1 MDENII
7 NRTPAQEQEGMTL
20 RDLWAMCIHRWPW
33 FVLSVLICLSVA
45 VFYIMRTPPVF
56 TRSAS
61 VLIKEDRKGRSISA
75 DIQSSFSDLGVV
87 QSNVNVNNEIIN
99 FSSPDMMLDVVKRL
113 NLEVEYKQEHRLY
126 DRTLYGST
134 LPLKV
139 EFLDLGHSE
148 SAYMDVL
155 PVEDSLFTLTSFKR
169 NGQELD
175 DAEPVAAA
183 MGDTLATPLGRI
195 LISPSTYQG
204 VTPLS
209 APLHV
214 TRTSWYSA
222 ARRFAGALTVSLA
235 NKQATVINLTLSDV
249 NTQRAVEVLNMLINV
264 YNEKWIKDKNQI
276 TTSTNEFIAERLQV
290 IESELGN
297 VDSNISTF
305 KSVNRLPDIGASA
318 SMDMQLSR
326 EANRQIMDL
335 NNQLSI
341 ARYLLSYIRDS
352 RGRLLPADAGL
363 RESSIQNL
371 INQFNSTLLQRNRL
385 VESSSEENYL
395 VRELDRQLDGYRE
408 AILTSIDN
416 YIVGVNMQ
424 LSASRSTQ
432 AYADA
437 RISSNPQQAG
447 RLLSDE
453 RQQKVKESLYLFLL
467 QKREE
472 NELSQAFTAY
482 NTRVITAPNGN
493 NSPIAPKR
501 SMIMLVALMLGL
513 AIPFGIIYLM
523 ETSNTKVRGRED
535 LKKMAAPFLGE
546 LPSVAEK
553 KSILKR
559 KAKGGTE
566 ERKILVKSHSRDVIN
581 EAFRVVRT
589 NLEFMRG
596 KGEGGYVVMLTSMN
610 PGSGK
615 TFISSNLSTAF
626 AVKGKKTIAIDLD
639 LRKKSLSEMFDSPKK
654 GVADYLNEREDDF
667 RSLIIRNIN
676 ETGLDVLPVGT
687 LPPNPAELLAD
698 DRLEALIN
706 TLRGEYDYIFLD
718 CPPVEIVTDADI
730 INRLVDLTIFVARAG
745 LLERSMLAEIDRY
758 YNSKKYVNLAVL
770 LNGTDGGGHYGYK
783 YGYKYGYRYSYG
795 YGHYGYGYGSYG
807 YGSDDDKAEGSD
819 GKKAKHDKKQS

>member
-1 MDENII
+1 MEQNNI
-7 NRTPAQEQEGMTL
+7 NNNPAQDSQQMTL
-20 RDLWAMCIHRWPW
+20 KDLWSMCIHRWPW
-33 FVLSVLICLSVA
+33 FVISVVLCLAVA
-45 VFYIMRTPPVF
+45 AFYILRTPPVY

-61 VLIKEDRKGRSISA
+61 VLIKEDRKGRSISS
-75 DIQSSFSDLGVV
+75 DIESSFSNLGFV
-87 QSNVNVNNEIIN
+87 QSNVNVNNEILN
-99 FSSPDMMLDVVKRL
+99 FSSPDLMLEVVKRL
-113 NLEVEYKQEHRLY
+113 HLEVDYKQEHRLY
-126 DRTLYGST
+126 NRTLYGYS
-134 LPLKV
+134 LPLRV
-139 EFLDLGHSE
+139 EFLDLGNSE
-148 SAYMDVL
+148 SAYMDIL
-155 PVEDSLFTLTSFKR
+155 PARDSVYTLTAFKR
-169 NGQELD
+169 NGQELE
-175 DAEPVAAA
+175 DAQPVSIA
-183 MGDTLATPLGRI
+183 MGDTLETPLGRI
-195 LISPSTYQG
+195 LLSPSEYQG
-204 VTPLS
+204 VAPLS

-214 TRTSWYSA
+214 SRSSWYSA
-222 ARRFAGALTVSLA
+222 ARRYSGALTVTLA
-235 NKQATVINLTLSDV
+235 NKMATVINLSLDDV
-249 NTQRAVEVLNMLINV
+249 NPQRGVEVLNMLINV
-264 YNEKWIKDKNQI
+264 YNEMWIKDKNQI
-276 TTSTNEFIAERLQV
+276 TSSTNEFIAERLQV

-305 KSVNRLPDIGASA
+305 KSVNRLPDIGVSA
-318 SMDMQLSR
+318 NMDMQLSR

-363 RESSIQNL
+363 KESSIQNL

-424 LSASRSTQ
+424 MSASRSTQ

-482 NTRVITAPNGN
+482 NTRVVTAPSGS
-493 NSPIAPKR
+493 NSPIAPRR
-501 SMIMLVALMLGL
+501 SMIMLIALALGL
-513 AIPFGIIYLM
+513 AIPFGIIYLL
-523 ETSNTKVRGRED
+523 EISNTKVRGRED
-535 LKKMAAPFLGE
+535 VKNMATPFLGE
-546 LPSVAEK
+546 LPSVEPK
-553 KSILKR
+553 KSLLK
-559 KAKGGTE
+559 KVKPATE
-566 ERKILVKSHSRDVIN
+566 ERKIMVKSHSRDIIN

-615 TFISSNLSTAF
+615 TFISSNLSAAF
-626 AVKGKKTIAIDLD
+626 AIKGKKVIAIDLD
-639 LRKKSLSEMFDSPKK
+639 LRKKSLSGMVDNPKK
-654 GVADYLNEREDDF
+654 GVADYLNGREDDF
-667 RSLIIRNIN
+667 ESLIVHNVS
-676 ETGLDVLPVGT
+676 ETGLDILPVGT

-698 DRLEALIN
+698 ERLEALIN
-706 TLRGEYDYIFLD
+706 TLRKCYDFIFLD

-730 INRLVDLTIFVARAG
+730 VNRLVDLTIFVARAG
-745 LLERSMLAEIDRY
+745 LLERSMLAEVDRY
-758 YNSKKYVNLAVL
+758 YNSKKYVNLALL
-770 LNGTDGGGHYGYK
+770 LNGTEGGGHYGSK
-783 YGYKYGYRYSYG
+783 YGYKYSYG

-807 YGSDDDKAEGSD
+807 YGNGEGDGSKDK
-819 GKKAKHDKKQS
+819 DKKKS